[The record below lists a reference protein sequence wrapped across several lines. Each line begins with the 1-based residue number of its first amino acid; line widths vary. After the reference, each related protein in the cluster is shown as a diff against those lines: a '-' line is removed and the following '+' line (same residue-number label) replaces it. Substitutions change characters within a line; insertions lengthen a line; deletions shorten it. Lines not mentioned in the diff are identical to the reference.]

1 MYVYVY
7 VGVYIIDIDKKNRLK
22 KNKRDKRSRSS
33 IARSAGCLRC
43 QGISSGR
50 AEKTAVEVA
59 TVKNMELL
67 GVDSIVIW
75 PVDLIAWHRV
85 AD

>member
-7 VGVYIIDIDKKNRLK
+7 GGVYINVTDKKNKLE

-33 IARSAGCLRC
+33 VARSAGCLRC
-43 QGISSGR
+43 QGIRSGR

-75 PVDLIAWHRV
+75 PVDLI
-85 AD
+85 